1 MARASGR
8 RAATSTH
15 AGVAASLPVRG
26 PGHGRGRVRGPPAH
40 TGPGQD
46 HGRARPRA
54 RRHRRGRELLFRSR
68 AGRTVLAAMNPEL
81 QQFVREALARGIP
94 REQVRETL
102 AAARWRPEEIDAELE
117 RWADGPA
124 GLPVPRRRLSLSAR
138 EAFMHL
144 VMFATLYTFAYSAG
158 VILFVM
164 IARFVPDPT
173 VRWPAGEGLDAL
185 RGAIAACL
193 TAFPIFLWTSWLV
206 GRSLVRE
213 PEKRA
218 SGVRRWLTYL
228 TLFIAVVTLIGN
240 FAGVVNNLLSGAM
253 TTRVLLQSLVVFAI
267 AGLVFGHYL
276 LGLRRDESEGAEQ
289 PVRTGVLGRIGAVG
303 TVAVLLAGLVL
314 VGSPG
319 RTRGLV
325 LDDRRVQALREI
337 ANRVQ
342 MHAAEHGVLPATLES
357 MPAMAG
363 PYERTQRFDPRTRE
377 PFAYA
382 VLDSVTFTL
391 GATFETA
398 DTLDANGQPVDPEW
412 RHAAGPVTFTRT
424 VHPRPKR

>member
-1 MARASGR
+1 
-8 RAATSTH
+8 
-15 AGVAASLPVRG
+15 
-26 PGHGRGRVRGPPAH
+26 
-40 TGPGQD
+40 
-46 HGRARPRA
+46 
-54 RRHRRGRELLFRSR
+54 
-68 AGRTVLAAMNPEL
+68 MNPDL

-94 REQVRETL
+94 REQIRQTL
-102 AAARWRPEEIDAELE
+102 AAARWRAEEIDAELE
-117 RWADGPA
+117 RWGDGPA

-193 TAFPIFLWTSWLV
+193 TAFPIFLWTAWLV

-240 FAGVVNNLLSGAM
+240 FAGVVNSLLSGAM

-276 LGLRRDESEGAEQ
+276 LGLRRDESETAEA
-289 PVRTGVLGRIGAVG
+289 PARTGVLGRIGAIG
-303 TVAVLLAGLVL
+303 TAAVIVAGLVL

-337 ANRVQ
+337 ASRVQ
-342 MHAAEHGVLPATLES
+342 MHAEQHGELPATLES
-357 MPAMAG
+357 MPASAG
-363 PYERTQRFDPRTRE
+363 PYERTQRLDPRTRA
-377 PFAYA
+377 PYSYA
-382 VLDSVTFTL
+382 VVDSVTYTL
-391 GATFETA
+391 AATFETA

-424 VHPRPKR
+424 VHLRPKR